1 MSASDYF
8 IRHDLPAGITSD
20 EPMPYGYRRWN
31 GTVWCNAWIDGYNH
45 LLRSAIERYRQGLDA
60 SGYVDALYRRAAAYN
75 VLTKE
80 SGR

>member
-45 LLRSAIERYRQGLDA
+45 LLSRAIERHRQGLDA
-60 SGYVDALYRRAAAYN
+60 RGYVDALYRRAAQCDA
-75 VLTKE
+75 LAKE
-80 SGR
+80 LGR